1 MRNVV
6 MKFGGTSVAG
16 AERIARVADIARDF
30 LAGKLPAQRAD
41 ETDRRLVIVVSA
53 FSGVTDALVKAA
65 HSAASRDEQ
74 TFRQVAQELRQR
86 HWLAIEALVPFGD
99 RQASLRAE
107 VEALVSS
114 FENLCR
120 AITILG
126 ELTPRGLDAVVSLGE
141 RLSAPITA
149 AALAER
155 GTPSQAV
162 EATALI
168 VTDDCFGQATPQ
180 MEETRQKTRQ
190 VLLPLLEQNIV
201 PVVTGFIGATAEG
214 VTSTLGRGGSDYS
227 GAILGSCLD
236 SDEIWIWTDVNGVLS
251 ADPRVVPE
259 AHTLPR
265 ISYNEAAELAYF
277 GGKVL
282 HPKTML
288 PAMERN
294 IPIRILNTFEPQHP
308 GTLVVAGNGN
318 GPASAAV
325 KAITTIRDLSQVTV
339 EGHGMMGVPGIAAKV
354 FSAVAQEGISV
365 LMISQASS
373 EQSICFVVR
382 QQDAARALAALE
394 HTFELERAR
403 HNVDRIWAQGDVA
416 IVAVVG
422 AGMRGTPG
430 IGAKVFGAL
439 GQRGINVIT
448 VAQGSSEYNI
458 SLVVSQD
465 AAHAAV
471 RAIHQEFEL

>member
-1 MRNVV
+1 MQTIV

-16 AERIARVADIARDF
+16 AERIAGVADIALDF
-30 LAGKLPAQRAD
+30 FAGKLPHAT
-41 ETDRRLVIVVSA
+41 EPGRRLVIVVSA
-53 FSGVTDALVKAA
+53 FSGVTDALLRAA
-65 HSAASRDEQ
+65 HSAANRDEQ
-74 TFRQVAQELRQR
+74 TFRQVAQDLRQK
-86 HWLAIEALVPFGD
+86 HWAAIDTLIPFGD

-107 VEALVSS
+107 VEALVSG

-141 RLSAPITA
+141 RLSARIAA
-149 AALAER
+149 AALTAR
-155 GTPSQAV
+155 DIPAQAID
-162 EATALI
+162 ATNLV
-168 VTDDCFGQATPQ
+168 VTDDCFGEATPL
-180 MEETRQKTRQ
+180 MDATREKSRAI
-190 VLLPLLEQNIV
+190 LLPLIEQNIV
-201 PVVTGFIGATAEG
+201 PVVTGFIGATADG

-236 SDEIWIWTDVNGVLS
+236 SDEIWIWTDVNGVLT

-288 PAMERN
+288 PAMEHD
-294 IPIRILNTFEPQHP
+294 IPIRILNTFQPQHP
-308 GTLVVAGNGN
+308 GTLVVAGNSEGH
-318 GPASAAV
+318 SV
-325 KAITTIRDLSQVTV
+325 KAITTIRDLSIVTV

-354 FSAVAQEGISV
+354 FSAVAQESISV

-373 EQSICFVVR
+373 EQSICFVIR
-382 QQDAARALAALE
+382 QADAARAIAALNR
-394 HTFELERAR
+394 TFELELTR
-403 HNVDRIWAQGDVA
+403 HNVDRIWAQDDVA

-430 IGAKVFGAL
+430 IGAKVFGSL
-439 GQRGINVIT
+439 GRRGINVVS

-458 SLVVSQD
+458 SLVVTRDD
-465 AAHAAV
+465 ALDAV
-471 RAIHQEFEL
+471 KAIHQEFEL

>member
-1 MRNVV
+1 MKNIVS
-6 MKFGGTSVAG
+6 KFGGTSVAG
-16 AERIARVADIARDF
+16 AERIAGVADIARDF
-30 LAGKLPAQRAD
+30 LAGRLPHAKEPGRQ
-41 ETDRRLVIVVSA
+41 LVIVVSA
-53 FSGVTDALVKAA
+53 FSGVTDALIKAA
-65 HSAASRDEQ
+65 RSAARRDEQ
-74 TFRQVAQELRQR
+74 TFRQVAQDLRQK
-86 HWLAIEALVPFGD
+86 HWAAIETLVPFGD
-99 RQASLRAE
+99 RQAGLRAE
-107 VEALVSS
+107 VEALVSG

-141 RLSAPITA
+141 RLSARITA

-155 GTPSQAV
+155 GIPSRAV
-162 EATALI
+162 EATTLI
-168 VTDDCFGQATPQ
+168 VTDDCFGEATPQ
-180 MEETRQKTRQ
+180 MEATRQKSRE

-227 GAILGSCLD
+227 AAILGSCLD
-236 SDEIWIWTDVNGVLS
+236 SDEIWIWTDVNGVLT

-259 AHTLPR
+259 AHTLPC

-294 IPIRILNTFEPQHP
+294 IPIRILNTFEPQHS
-308 GTLVVAGNGN
+308 GTLVVVGNGN
-318 GPASAAV
+318 GPASGTV

-382 QQDAARALAALE
+382 RQDSARSLAALE
-394 HTFELERAR
+394 RTFELERAR
-403 HNVDRIWAQGDVA
+403 HNVDRIWAQSDVA

-458 SLVVSQD
+458 SLVVSEGD
-465 AAHAAV
+465 AHNAV
-471 RAIHQEFEL
+471 RAIHQEFVL

>member
-1 MRNVV
+1 MKNIVS
-6 MKFGGTSVAG
+6 KFGGTSVAG
-16 AERIARVADIARDF
+16 AERIAGVADIVRDF
-30 LAGKLPAQRAD
+30 LAGRLPHAQESGRQ
-41 ETDRRLVIVVSA
+41 LVIVVSA
-53 FSGVTDALVKAA
+53 FGGVTDALIKAA
-65 HSAASRDEQ
+65 RSAARRDEQ
-74 TFRQVAQELRQR
+74 TFRQVAQDLRQK
-86 HWLAIEALVPFGD
+86 HWAAIEALVPFGD
-99 RQASLRAE
+99 RQAGLRAE
-107 VEALVSS
+107 VEALVSG

-141 RLSAPITA
+141 RLSARITA

-155 GTPSQAV
+155 GIPSRAV

-168 VTDDCFGQATPQ
+168 VTDDCFGEATPQ
-180 MEETRQKTRQ
+180 MEATRQKSRE

-227 GAILGSCLD
+227 AAILGSCLD
-236 SDEIWIWTDVNGVLS
+236 SDEIWIWTDVNGVLT

-308 GTLVVAGNGN
+308 GTLVVVGNGN
-318 GPASAAV
+318 GPASGTV

-382 QQDAARALAALE
+382 RQDSARSLAALE
-394 HTFELERAR
+394 RTFELERAR
-403 HNVDRIWAQGDVA
+403 HNVDRIWAQSDVA

-458 SLVVSQD
+458 SLVVSEGD
-465 AAHAAV
+465 AHNAV
-471 RAIHQEFEL
+471 RAIHQEFVL

>member
-1 MRNVV
+1 
-6 MKFGGTSVAG
+6 
-16 AERIARVADIARDF
+16 
-30 LAGKLPAQRAD
+30 
-41 ETDRRLVIVVSA
+41 
-53 FSGVTDALVKAA
+53 VTDALIKAA
-65 HSAASRDEQ
+65 RSAANRDEQ
-74 TFRQVAQELRQR
+74 TFRQVALELRQK
-86 HWLAIEALVPFGD
+86 HWAAIEALVPFGD
-99 RQASLRAE
+99 RQAALRAE
-107 VEALVSS
+107 VEALVSG

-141 RLSAPITA
+141 RLSARITA
-149 AALAER
+149 AALTER
-155 GTPSQAV
+155 GIAALSV
-162 EATALI
+162 DATGLV
-168 VTDDCFGQATPQ
+168 VTDDCFGEATPQ
-180 MEETRQKTRQ
+180 MQATREKSRA
-190 VLLPLLEQNIV
+190 VLLPLMEQGSV
-201 PVVTGFIGATAEG
+201 PVVTGFIGATADG

-236 SDEIWIWTDVNGVLS
+236 SDEIWIWTDVNGVLT
-251 ADPRVVPE
+251 ADPRIVPE
-259 AHTLPR
+259 ARTLPR

-288 PAMERN
+288 PAMERA

-318 GPASAAV
+318 GQSV
-325 KAITTIRDLSQVTV
+325 KAITTIRDLGIVTV
-339 EGHGMMGVPGIAAKV
+339 EGRGMMGVPGIAAKV
-354 FSAVAQEGISV
+354 FSAVAHEGISV

-382 QQDAARALAALE
+382 QQDSARAIAALE
-394 HTFELERAR
+394 RTFELELAR
-403 HNVDRIWAQGDVA
+403 HNVDRIWAQSDVA

-430 IGAKVFGAL
+430 IGAKTFGAL
-439 GQRGINVIT
+439 GKRGINVIS

-458 SLVVSQD
+458 SLVVTKDD
-465 AAHAAV
+465 ALDAV
-471 RAIHQEFEL
+471 KAIHQEFEL

>member
-1 MRNVV
+1 MQNIV

-16 AERIARVADIARDF
+16 AERIAGVVGIARDF
-30 LAGKLPAQRAD
+30 FVGSLPAQRAS
-41 ETDRRLVIVVSA
+41 EADRRLVIVVSA
-53 FSGVTDALVKAA
+53 FSGVTDALIQAA
-65 HSAASRDEQ
+65 RSAAKRDEQ
-74 TFRQVAQELRQR
+74 TFRQVAQDLRQK
-86 HWLAIEALVPFGD
+86 HWTAIEALIPFGD

-126 ELTPRGLDAVVSLGE
+126 ELTPRGQDAVVSLGE
-141 RLSAPITA
+141 RLSARITA

-155 GTPSQAV
+155 GIPSQAV
-162 EATALI
+162 EATGLI

-180 MEETRQKTRQ
+180 MEATRQKSRS

-214 VTSTLGRGGSDYS
+214 VTSTLGRGGSDYT

-236 SDEIWIWTDVNGVLS
+236 SDEIWIWTDVNGVLT
-251 ADPRVVPE
+251 ADPRIVPE

-318 GPASAAV
+318 GRTV

-382 QQDAARALAALE
+382 QQDSARAITALE
-394 HTFELERAR
+394 RIFELERVR

-458 SLVVSQD
+458 SLVVSQGD
-465 AAHAAV
+465 AHNAV

>member
-1 MRNVV
+1 MKNVV

-16 AERIARVADIARDF
+16 AERIAGVADIARDYF
-30 LAGKLPAQRAD
+30 AGKLPHASEA
-41 ETDRRLVIVVSA
+41 DRRLVIVVSA
-53 FSGVTDALVKAA
+53 LSGVTDALIKAA
-65 HSAASRDEQ
+65 RSAAQRDEQ
-74 TFRQVAQELRQR
+74 TFRQVAQDLRQK
-86 HWLAIEALVPFGD
+86 HWAAIEALVPFGD
-99 RQASLRAE
+99 RQARLRAE

-141 RLSAPITA
+141 RLSARVMA

-155 GTPSQAV
+155 GIPSQAV
-162 EATALI
+162 EATSLI
-168 VTDDCFGQATPQ
+168 VTDDCFGEAMPQ
-180 MEETRQKTRQ
+180 MEATRQKSRQ
-190 VLLPLLEQNIV
+190 VLLPLLEQNIA

-236 SDEIWIWTDVNGVLS
+236 SDEIWIWTDVNGVLT

-308 GTLVVAGNGN
+308 GTLVVAGNSN
-318 GPASAAV
+318 GHTV

-339 EGHGMMGVPGIAAKV
+339 EGRGMMGVPGIAAKV
-354 FSAVAQEGISV
+354 FSAVAHESISV

-382 QQDAARALAALE
+382 QGDSARAIAALE
-394 HTFELERAR
+394 RTFELELTR
-403 HNVDRIWAQGDVA
+403 HNVDRIWAQSDVA

-458 SLVVSQD
+458 SLVVTQD
-465 AAHAAV
+465 DAHNAV
-471 RAIHQEFEL
+471 RAIHQEFDL